1 MHFPGS
7 LQMVLEQELDHMSR
21 ITRGT
26 QRSCLTASFKSEML
40 PLSFMTLAFF
50 ESTGLW
56 FYGMSLNCGFS
67 VSL

>member
-1 MHFPGS
+1 
-7 LQMVLEQELDHMSR
+7 MVLEQELDYTSR

-26 QRSCLTASFKSEML
+26 QRSRLAVSFNLKWFL
-40 PLSFMTLAFF
+40 YLSRPWHFLK
-50 ESTGLW
+50 STGLL